1 LVASSAAG
9 GEIAV
14 EVEREGGLL
23 VVVVHPCEA
32 F

>member
-23 VVVVHPCEA
+23 VVVHPCEA